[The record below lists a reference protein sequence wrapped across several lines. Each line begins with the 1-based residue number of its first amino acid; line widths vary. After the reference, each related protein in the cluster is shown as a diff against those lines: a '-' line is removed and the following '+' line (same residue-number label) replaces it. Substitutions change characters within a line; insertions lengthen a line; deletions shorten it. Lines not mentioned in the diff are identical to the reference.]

1 MEIHHLS
8 VNLDAASVEH
18 RNFGNSVTV
27 QELGKPDQPVSLLA
41 ATLKPGESELV
52 HVEAYA
58 LKGTYRWALNLRISV
73 NGKEQTAT
81 LLRSGD
87 RPFFTMWDGDPA
99 ITARYLFDHG
109 QWIVQP

>member
-1 MEIHHLS
+1 MDIRHLS
-8 VNLDAASVEH
+8 VNLDAATVEH
-18 RNFGNSVTV
+18 RHLGNSVTV
-27 QELGKPDQPVSLLA
+27 QELGEPEQPVSLLA

-58 LKGTYRWALNLRISV
+58 LKGTYRWALNLRILV
-73 NGKEQTAT
+73 NGKEQTVT

-99 ITARYLFDHG
+99 ITARYLFDQR
-109 QWIVQP
+109 QWVPQR